1 MRLPGEHDL
10 ANLAKSLGLTLST
23 SELRSLVRLSEA
35 MQPAYE
41 CLDRLA
47 PAEFAVER
55 SRKGGRLPD
64 PATNPFNAWAWIT
77 EIAGKAEGP
86 LAGRRIGIK
95 DNIAVA
101 GAPMRNG
108 SRLLSDFMPD
118 EDATVVT
125 RILDAGGTIAGKTV
139 CEDLCFS
146 GSSHTS
152 IPAPVL
158 NPYDRTRSAG
168 GSSSGNAA
176 AIAAGDIT
184 MAIGGDQ
191 GGSVR
196 TPASWCGIVG
206 LKPTHGLVPYTGAFP
221 IEPSFDHLGPMGRTV
236 EDVALLLSV
245 IAGPDGLDPRQ
256 QNVVVQDY
264 LPALTEPITGLR
276 VAVLSEGFRR
286 PESDPESDAVVRSA
300 LDAMSMASAVVEEVS
315 LPQHL
320 DAYHIGSIAIF
331 EGAAALLF
339 SDDLAGTGFKGYYP
353 EKMAAYWAR
362 AWRDNPDALPAIGKF
377 ALLFGAHARQITR
390 GSTYAKAQ
398 NLRRTIRAAYDSI
411 LDHYDVVAMPT
422 LPFVAPRLPTSD
434 ATLEQVVIAGLD
446 MEGNAAPFDASGHPA
461 ISVPCGLCHGLPV
474 GLMFVGR
481 HFDERKVLRAAA
493 SFERLGLWNSYK
505 TNERE

>member
-1 MRLPGEHDL
+1 MRIPTESDL
-10 ANLAKSLGLTLST
+10 AVLAKSLGLNLSA
-23 SELRSLVRLSEA
+23 SELQSLARLSDA
-35 MQPAYE
+35 MRSAYE
-41 CLDRLA
+41 CLDKQE
-47 PAEFAVER
+47 PTEISVFG
-55 SRKGGRLPD
+55 SRDHGYPPD
-64 PATNPFNAWAWIT
+64 PAANPLNAWAWIT
-77 EIAGKAEGP
+77 EIAGKSKGQ

-101 GAPMRNG
+101 GVPMRNG
-108 SRLLSDFMPD
+108 SPLLADFVPD
-118 EDATVVT
+118 QDATVVT

-146 GSSHTS
+146 GNSHTS
-152 IPAPVL
+152 RPAPVL

-184 MAIGGDQ
+184 MAVGGDQ

-221 IEPSFDHLGPMGRTV
+221 IEPSFDHLGPMGQTV

-264 LPALTEPITGLR
+264 LSALTETMTGLR
-276 VAVLSEGFRR
+276 IAVLSEGFRR
-286 PESDPESDAVVRSA
+286 PESDPESDAVVKSA
-300 LDAMSMASAVVEEVS
+300 LDAMSVAGAVVEEVS

-320 DAYHIGSIAIF
+320 DAYQIGSIAIF

-339 SDDLAGTGFKGYYP
+339 SDDLLGTGLKGYYP
-353 EKMAAYWAR
+353 EKMAAHWAR
-362 AWRDNPDALPAIGKF
+362 AWRDNPDSLPAIGKF
-377 ALLFGAHARQITR
+377 ALLFGAHARQTAR

-398 NLRRTIRAAYDSI
+398 NLRRTIRAAYDRI
-411 LDHYDVVAMPT
+411 LNQYDVIAMPT
-422 LPFVAPRLPTSD
+422 LPFVAPRLPASD
-434 ATLEQVVIAGLD
+434 ATLEQVVVAGLD
-446 MEGNAAPFDASGHPA
+446 MEGNTAPFDASGHPA
-461 ISVPCGLCHGLPV
+461 ISVPCGLCRGLPV

-505 TNERE
+505 INKRE